1 MATVSQQIQQIYVG
15 LLGRAADKAGLDYW
29 AAEIA
34 GGVLSIEQLRANIVN
49 EQPEY
54 AAGQGSMTRAQAVA
68 DLYENLFN
76 RQPDDAGL
84 EYWVNGGGASVNID
98 QLVLALIDGAA
109 AADQL
114 VLDNKTEV
122 AEYYTA
128 AAGADY
134 TADAAAGAVDD
145 VDGTRASVDAAKGA
159 VDSGSVATGDTY
171 MLTKGLDNYQGTS
184 GNDTIIG
191 SVDNVNGELNTMS
204 TLDVVNGGAGVD
216 TLQIAFN
223 HALTPA
229 IALPN
234 LSNVEIIE
242 VQATQA
248 VTLDTSAVAG
258 VTDIKLTKATGTAG
272 LTGSDAQNITASGA
286 VGKLTI
292 NGGKDI
298 VVNDDTADVAMDIGQ
313 TTANKG
319 TITVTDTKQGT
330 GAIKIDGGTD
340 VTVTLS
346 GVTTGTL
353 DIGQA
358 AGTTADPSGAV
369 VVKSTGAAFVAA
381 TDVTLGAIKVDG
393 GKTISVTQVATSD
406 ASKAAADKTGGTI
419 TQSAVTIKAGTTTTD
434 VTVKQDAAVGETL
447 AADSTGGATT
457 SDSIKFGALAATK
470 TVVLGGLTLTATVDM
485 TAAEVAAAFANL
497 AAGAA
502 KPGAANGDTQSAA
515 AVTKATYTGS
525 INGWT
530 SGAANGDT
538 VVFTSTTANGVVAA
552 ITDSGNGG
560 ATTITSVAT
569 GKAHDATPVGGVMGI
584 SNGVVDITGAAAL
597 KTVTVDGYAAG
608 AGANKVQGATNTA
621 LDTITLANG
630 GNMTISSAAATLAL
644 SATNVAGTVDVA
656 AGTTTLN
663 ATVNGTGTAA
673 LKSASIKTVN
683 VVAGSGTVS
692 GVNTDLT
699 AATAINTT
707 GFTGTASFTI
717 KGADTTYTG
726 GAGVDNVTVADA
738 NVAIAKAIALG
749 DGNDTLTLTGGD
761 ILVPTV
767 TLDGGNGTDT
777 LAVAAAQ
784 AATDKL
790 SANTNFAGKITGFE
804 RLELTGSLAAS
815 KTVALDKLGLTDY
828 VITNGVDASQKLTL
842 DNLANN
848 GTLVLK
854 ADTAAIDVN
863 VKDAATGTADALNV
877 VLSKDGVLAGGTL
890 TAANVES
897 LKITATDPGTTAIAT
912 HTLTLKADKATAL
925 TVDGNAGLNLTLD
938 AATVKLASI
947 DGSTMTGGV
956 LTAAANGAVVMTIK
970 GGAGND
976 VLSASSGA
984 NAKADVINGGDGN
997 DTITAGSNGAKLTGG
1012 AGNDIFVLAS
1022 AAAVT
1027 GGNKEA
1033 NTYSTIEDFSAG
1045 DLLQLAYHDGAAK
1058 VVTSF
1063 AKLGAA
1069 LDAGTA
1075 VFSDYVNAAMVQAA
1089 ATTAGTAGDAVWF
1102 SFGGS
1107 SYVVVDSGTE
1117 TTGVFTG
1124 NEDLIIKLAGVD
1136 LTNASWNADF
1146 GTVSL

>member
-1 MATVSQQIQQIYVG
+1 M
-15 LLGRAADKAGLDYW
+15 
-29 AAEIA
+29 
-34 GGVLSIEQLRANIVN
+34 
-49 EQPEY
+49 
-54 AAGQGSMTRAQAVA
+54 
-68 DLYENLFN
+68 
-76 RQPDDAGL
+76 
-84 EYWVNGGGASVNID
+84 
-98 QLVLALIDGAA
+98 
-109 AADQL
+109 
-114 VLDNKTEV
+114 
-122 AEYYTA
+122 
-128 AAGADY
+128 
-134 TADAAAGAVDD
+134 
-145 VDGTRASVDAAKGA
+145 
-159 VDSGSVATGDTY
+159 
-171 MLTKGLDNYQGTS
+171 
-184 GNDTIIG
+184 
-191 SVDNVNGELNTMS
+191 
-204 TLDVVNGGAGVD
+204 VNGGAGVD

-223 HALTPA
+223 HDTTPA

-242 VQATQA
+242 LQATQA
-248 VTLDTSAVAG
+248 VTLDTKDVAG
-258 VTDIKLTKATGTAG
+258 VTDIKLTKATATAG

-313 TTANKG
+313 TTSNKG

-353 DIGQA
+353 DIGQL

-369 VVKSTGAAFVAA
+369 VVKSTGAAYVAGTA
-381 TDVTLGAIKVDG
+381 VTLGAIKVDG
-393 GKTISVTQVATSD
+393 GKTISVTQSATSD
-406 ASKAAADKTGGTI
+406 NSKAAAGKAADQTNAAI

-434 VTVKQDAAVGETL
+434 VTVKQDAAV
-447 AADSTGGATT
+447 AAKNAAFTTGGATT

-470 TVVLGGLTLTATVDM
+470 TVVLGGLTLKATVDM

-538 VVFTSTTANGVVAA
+538 VVFTSTTANGVAAA
-552 ITDSGNGG
+552 ITDGGDGG

-569 GKAHDATPVGGVMGI
+569 GKAHDATATGGVMGI
-584 SNGVVDITGAAAL
+584 INGVVDITGAAAL

-608 AGANKVQGATNTA
+608 ASANKVQGATNTA

-749 DGNDTLTLTGGD
+749 DGNDTLTLTTGGD

-828 VITNGVDASQKLTL
+828 VITNGVAAGQKLTL

-854 ADTAAIDVN
+854 ADTVAIDVN

-897 LKITATDPGTTAIAT
+897 LKITATDPVTTAIAT

-925 TVDGNAGLNLTLD
+925 TVEGNAGLNLTLD

-1022 AAAVT
+1022 AAAAT

-1045 DLLQLAYHDGAAK
+1045 DLLQLAYNDGAAK

-1075 VFSDYVNAAMVQAA
+1075 VFSDYVNAAMVQAL
-1089 ATTAGTAGDAVWF
+1089 ATTNGTAGDAVWF

-1124 NEDLIIKLAGVD
+1124 DEDLIIKLAGVD
-1136 LTNASWNADF
+1136 LTNASWNATF